1 MHVQALYLCTRGWD
15 ERKERSSQQRIDGFQ
30 RRKKRDL
37 KKEIQRVS
45 LWIGIKNIFGSTVHV
60 FVKLR
65 AYILFGKAALKTSET
80 H

>member
-37 KKEIQRVS
+37 KKEIQWVS
-45 LWIGIKNIFGSTVHV
+45 LWIGIKNIFGSTVHGV
-60 FVKLR
+60 RKVKSIYYLEKLR
-65 AYILFGKAALKTSET
+65 
-80 H
+80 